1 MLAGCGVA
9 GFSAMQSTLL
19 LHGTPLHMRS
29 RVMGLLSLS
38 IGAAPF
44 GILLVGALSE
54 WLGPARA
61 LTVTSLAGVTALAA
75 TIFVWP
81 ALRKAPTR
89 P

>member
-1 MLAGCGVA
+1 
-9 GFSAMQSTLL
+9 
-19 LHGTPLHMRS
+19 MRS

-61 LTVTSLAGVTALAA
+61 LTVSSLTGFAALVAA
-75 TIFVWP
+75 ILVWP
-81 ALRKAPTR
+81 ALRRGPRRT
-89 P
+89 